1 MPSARLLLT
10 ALALAALCGAV
21 PGSPLHAED
30 AKTDIASGDAGAYM
44 AARVAEAQNDF
55 RSATRWYGEA
65 ILADPGN
72 ARLLEGAIL
81 AELGLGDFALATE
94 AARLLKAQDAE
105 PNQLA
110 EFALLADEAFREDYA
125 GILAAIKA
133 GRPLGDLVNALVGAW
148 AKVGEGKMSEALAAF
163 DDITK
168 TKGVEA
174 FGHFHKA
181 LALAS
186 VGDFEGADEILSGR
200 AAGPIFVMRRG
211 VFAHA
216 EILSQLER
224 NADALALLERS
235 FGTDPDPL
243 VDALR
248 RRLAA
253 GEPVPFDT
261 VRTARDGIAEVFYSV
276 ATALN
281 DDADPVY
288 TLLHLRVAS
297 HLRPDHS
304 DATLLTADVLQELQ
318 QFELAAET
326 YATFAPDDPN
336 FVAAE
341 IGRAG
346 SLRSQGNA
354 DAAIEALQALAR
366 SHGNILAVQYAL
378 GDMLRMEDRF
388 DEAKTAYT
396 AAIDL
401 LPAVTEADWV
411 LYFYRGIAHEQSKD
425 WAPAEADFRRALDL
439 NPKQPQVLNYL
450 GYGLVDRGEKL
461 DEALGMIEKAV
472 AGDPEQGYIIDSLAW
487 ARFKLGRYDEALAP
501 MEKASLLEP
510 VDPIVTDHL
519 GDVYWMVGRKLEA
532 RFQWRRALSFEPTEK
547 DALRIRRK
555 IEVGLDEVL
564 AEEAKAQETKAPVE
578 AAGTGD

>member
-1 MPSARLLLT
+1 MPNAHRLLT
-10 ALALAALCGAV
+10 ALALAAALGT
-21 PGSPLHAED
+21 PLRAED
-30 AKTDIASGDAGAYM
+30 IDAGAYL
-44 AARVAEAQNDF
+44 AARVAEAENDF
-55 RSATRWYGEA
+55 RAATGWYGRA
-65 ILADPGN
+65 ILSDSEN

-81 AELGLGDFALATE
+81 AELGSGDLPLAIE
-94 AARLLKAQDAE
+94 AAGRLKALGGD

-110 EFALLADEAFREDYA
+110 AVTLLADQAQREDYTA
-125 GILAAIKA
+125 ILADLDA
-133 GRPLGDLVNALVGAW
+133 GSPLSGLVSGLVGAW
-148 AKVGEGKMSEALAAF
+148 AKVGEGKMSEALTAF
-163 DDITK
+163 DAISE
-168 TKGVEA
+168 TKGQEA

-186 VGDFEGADEILSGR
+186 VGDFEGADDILSGR

-224 NADALALLERS
+224 NADALELLDRS

-248 RRLAA
+248 RRLEA

-276 ATALN
+276 GTALN
-281 DDADPVY
+281 RDADPVY
-288 TLLHLRVAS
+288 TLLHLRIAS
-297 HLRPDHS
+297 YLRPDHA
-304 DATLLTADVLQELQ
+304 DATLLTADVLQELG
-318 QFELAAET
+318 QFRLAADT
-326 YATFAPDDPN
+326 YATFGSDDPN

-346 SLRSQGNA
+346 SLRAEGNA

-366 SHGNILAVQYAL
+366 THGTLLSVQFAL
-378 GDMLRMEDRF
+378 GDMLRMEERF
-388 DEAKTAYT
+388 AEAVEAYT

-401 LPAVTEADWV
+401 LPEVTKDHWV
-411 LYFYRGIAHEQSKD
+411 MFFYRGIAHEQLKD

-439 NPKQPQVLNYL
+439 NPTQPQVLNYL

-461 DEALGMIEKAV
+461 DEALGMIKKAV
-472 AGDPEQGYIIDSLAW
+472 AGDPDQGYIIDSLAW
-487 ARFKLGRYDEALAP
+487 ALFKLGRYDEALEP
-501 MEKASLLEP
+501 MERASLLEP

-519 GDVYWMVGRKLEA
+519 GDVYWMNDRKLEA
-532 RFQWRRALSFEPTEK
+532 RFQWRRALSFAPTEK

-555 IEVGLDEVL
+555 LEVGLDVVMQ
-564 AEEAKAQETKAPVE
+564 EEASASGDNAPVE
-578 AAGTGD
+578 AAGNDN

>member
-1 MPSARLLLT
+1 MPSARHLLT
-10 ALALAALCGAV
+10 ALALAAAFGAPV
-21 PGSPLHAED
+21 HAED
-30 AKTDIASGDAGAYM
+30 ATAKDGDNRGDAGAYM
-44 AARVAEAQNDF
+44 AARMAESRNDF
-55 RSATRWYGEA
+55 RAATRWYGEA
-65 ILADPGN
+65 ILSDSGN
-72 ARLLEGAIL
+72 AQLLEGAIL
-81 AELGLGDFALATE
+81 AELGVGDFALAIE
-94 AARLLKAQDAE
+94 GARQLKALDGE

-125 GILAAIKA
+125 AILKAIEA
-133 GRPLGDLVNALVGAW
+133 GRPLGDLVNALAGAW
-148 AKVGEGKMSEALAAF
+148 ARVGEGKMSEALAAF

-168 TKGVEA
+168 TKGLEA
-174 FGHFHKA
+174 FGFYHKA

-224 NADALALLERS
+224 NAEALDLLKRS
-235 FGTDPDPL
+235 FGAEPDPL

-248 RRLAA
+248 RRLEA

-281 DDADPVY
+281 EDADPVY

-304 DATLLTADVLQELQ
+304 DATLLTADVLQELE
-318 QFELAAET
+318 QFQLAAET
-326 YATFAPDDPN
+326 YATFSSEDPN

-346 SLRSQGNA
+346 SLRSQGNP
-354 DAAIEALQALAR
+354 DAAIEALQALSR
-366 SHGNILAVQYAL
+366 SHGNLLAVQFAL
-378 GDMLRMEDRF
+378 GDMLRMEERF
-388 DEAKTAYT
+388 AEAKVAYS

-401 LPAVTEADWV
+401 LPEVTAENWV
-411 LYFYRGIAHEQSKD
+411 LFFYRGIAHEQAKD
-425 WAPAEADFRRALDL
+425 WAAAEADFRRALAL
-439 NPKQPQVLNYL
+439 NPAQPQVLNYL

-472 AGDPEQGYIIDSLAW
+472 AADPQQGYIIDSLAW
-487 ARFKLGRYDEALAP
+487 ALFKLGRYDEALDP
-501 MEKASLLEP
+501 MERASLLEP

-519 GDVYWMVGRKLEA
+519 GDVYWQVGRRLEA

-547 DALRIRRK
+547 DAERIRRK
-555 IEVGLDEVL
+555 LELGLDAVMAADDKV
-564 AEEAKAQETKAPVE
+564 AEPVKAAES
-578 AAGTGD
+578 GD